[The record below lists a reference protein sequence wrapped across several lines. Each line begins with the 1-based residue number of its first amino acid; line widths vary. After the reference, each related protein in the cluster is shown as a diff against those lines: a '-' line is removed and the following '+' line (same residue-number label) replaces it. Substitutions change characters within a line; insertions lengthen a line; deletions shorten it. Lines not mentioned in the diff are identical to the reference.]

1 MIAGARPCCGST
13 AACGESSPLDLYHVA
28 NASAADQASVV
39 LMWQVT
45 QGIFALIILN
55 LTVEWRVYR
64 LST

>member
-1 MIAGARPCCGST
+1 MAKVHLS
-13 AACGESSPLDLYHVA
+13 DLYHAA